1 MVTQNSLATE
11 VHVLASGSK
20 GNCTLIRRGES
31 FILHDAGISY
41 NLQKSNKQLLAVTFN
56 LQNFTNAEYES
67 NAWVYRY
74 IYENAQNQL
83 LGYYPQALINW
94 NAGLVLSF

>member
-1 MVTQNSLATE
+1 M
-11 VHVLASGSK
+11 
-20 GNCTLIRRGES
+20 GEQYADNTGDVARM
-31 FILHDAGISY
+31 LDAYLVHDAGISY

-74 IYENAQNQL
+74 IYENAQTSCR
-83 LGYYPQALINW
+83 I
-94 NAGLVLSF
+94 